1 MLRSYLRLLLFA
13 FGPLVGVQIPAFM
26 DVYTQRLEAHRLES
40 AHSLEG
46 FRDTA
51 RRFFAGDL
59 QALLRHYRASD
70 DPVMRSDAGSI
81 EHLVG
86 RAELLDREWQAM
98 QGPWY
103 ARAWHLFSAADP
115 RLTRDALR
123 GYQYQ
128 VPLDPAAIV
137 RNRVTAGGP
146 QPAEMARMLGAG
158 TQGLAQ
164 QAEWIAGRRARIDA
178 ALAKLEG
185 DFERLKGGGR

>member
-13 FGPLVGVQIPAFM
+13 FGLLVGVQIPAFM
-26 DVYTQRLEAHRLES
+26 DAYSQRLEAHRLES
-40 AHSLEG
+40 AHSLDG

-70 DPVMRSDAGSI
+70 DAVMRSDAGSI
-81 EHLVG
+81 ERLVD
-86 RAELLDREWQAM
+86 RAELLEREWQAM

-103 ARAWHLFSAADP
+103 ARAWHLFSAADA

-128 VPLDPAAIV
+128 VPLDPAAIAWGLSCGLLLAALV
-137 RNRVTAGGP
+137 ESLLA
-146 QPAEMARMLGAG
+146 MLGSLLF
-158 TQGLAQ
+158 T
-164 QAEWIAGRRARIDA
+164 RRVRS
-178 ALAKLEG
+178 L
-185 DFERLKGGGR
+185 